1 MEQNKRSNR
10 NILLVLFV
18 GVLMGA
24 LDISI
29 VGPAIPSIS
38 KDIAVS
44 QRLLGWIF
52 SIYVLFNLVGIS
64 LFAKLSDRFGR
75 RSIYM
80 LSVFLFAIGSLI
92 VALSHTFDMLML
104 GRAVQGF
111 GSSGIFPV
119 ASAVVGDV
127 FPPEKRGRILGLIG
141 AVFGLAFIIGPVIA
155 GTMLSFFSW
164 NYLFLIN
171 LPIAALIMW
180 GSFRILPNKRIESS
194 TVLDWKGIVLLG
206 LLLGAFALGINRT
219 STSGF
224 FSSLASMRVLPFLVA
239 SVALLFVFVRIE
251 KDAQNPVVRVN
262 MFRSRQIRL
271 VALIAFGTG
280 VLQASF
286 VFVPDFVV
294 DVFGVTSAKASFML
308 LPAVLAI
315 AVGSPLFGRMLD
327 AVGSRVVI
335 LIGLV
340 IAIVG
345 YYLMHE
351 VEGSRSFFYLAGA
364 LIGLGLSVPSGSSL
378 RYIMLNE
385 VSAAERATTQGL
397 VTIFISIGQML
408 GGAIIG
414 AITASEE
421 GIKGYQNLFFYL
433 AVMILVMTLF
443 SVRLKSRKVE
453 LATSVR
459 E

>member
-75 RSIYM
+75 RNIYM
-80 LSVFLFAIGSLI
+80 LSVLLFAVGSLI
-92 VALSHTFDMLML
+92 VALSHTFDMLMV

-141 AVFGLAFIIGPVIA
+141 AVFGLAFIIGPVLA

-164 NYLFLIN
+164 NSLFLIN

-180 GSFRILPNKRIESS
+180 GSYRILPNKSIERNNVAWPSARS
-194 TVLDWKGIVLLG
+194 ICVRHQPHQYIGIL
-206 LLLGAFALGINRT
+206 R
-219 STSGF
+219 
-224 FSSLASMRVLPFLVA
+224 
-239 SVALLFVFVRIE
+239 
-251 KDAQNPVVRVN
+251 QPVVC
-262 MFRSRQIRL
+262 
-271 VALIAFGTG
+271 
-280 VLQASF
+280 
-286 VFVPDFVV
+286 
-294 DVFGVTSAKASFML
+294 
-308 LPAVLAI
+308 
-315 AVGSPLFGRMLD
+315 
-327 AVGSRVVI
+327 
-335 LIGLV
+335 
-340 IAIVG
+340 
-345 YYLMHE
+345 
-351 VEGSRSFFYLAGA
+351 
-364 LIGLGLSVPSGSSL
+364 
-378 RYIMLNE
+378 
-385 VSAAERATTQGL
+385 
-397 VTIFISIGQML
+397 
-408 GGAIIG
+408 
-414 AITASEE
+414 
-421 GIKGYQNLFFYL
+421 
-433 AVMILVMTLF
+433 
-443 SVRLKSRKVE
+443 
-453 LATSVR
+453 
-459 E
+459 